1 MPTPLDHEFVRAV
14 ARAADRL
21 AAPLAAGH
29 DEEPAGVPHRGLARR
44 VKTLVAAYRSP
55 NSVLH
60 GSRQAIA
67 ATMTHLR
74 ALQLAGNHVGDGGVA
89 AQVLGEPSSI
99 GSSKRNIS
107 MTCVGRNMIWLW

>member
-21 AAPLAAGH
+21 AAPPAAGP

-55 NSVLH
+55 DSALH
-60 GSRQAIA
+60 GSRQVIA
-67 ATMTHLR
+67 AAMTHLR
-74 ALQLAGNHVGDGGVA
+74 ALRAVQTPTGLFAGGDNVQSPPDSAFTVNDVCDAHVLAAGAGPE
-89 AQVLGEPSSI
+89 L
-99 GSSKRNIS
+99 
-107 MTCVGRNMIWLW
+107 